1 MAAAH
6 ILIVENNAVEREGLS
21 AIMRAEGHHVTALD
35 DGAKALDF
43 LRANVTA
50 PPDLILLDMLLP
62 GLDGWHVLD
71 AVEVMHFKCKPAVI
85 VVTGALILGKEW
97 VESHGCFGVF
107 RKPVDVDRLL
117 SEIKAC
123 LASRPLTSVG
133 E

>member
-1 MAAAH
+1 
-6 ILIVENNAVEREGLS
+6 LS
-21 AIMRAEGHHVTALD
+21 AVLRAEGYEVTALN
-35 DGAKALDF
+35 DGTKALDF

-97 VESHGCFGVF
+97 VESHGCVGVF

-117 SEIKAC
+117 SEIKTC
-123 LASRPLTSVG
+123 LAGRPLISVA